1 MNESITIRICTA
13 KDVASLVTL
22 GRKTFVDTF
31 AVHNTAEDMEIYLD
45 KTFTKEKVEEELCE
59 PGAVVFMAL
68 HNDMPVGYAR
78 VRTSKTPEELNG
90 QRTLEIERLYVDHHY
105 IGKGIG
111 NQLMQTCLTYAA
123 QHEFEM
129 VWLGVWEYN
138 ERAIAFYKKWG
149 FEKFSQHTF
158 ILGNDP
164 QTDFLMKKKINK

>member
-1 MNESITIRICTA
+1 MNEPITIRICTA

-22 GRKTFVDTF
+22 GRNTFVDTF

-59 PGAVVFMAL
+59 SGAVFFIAL
-68 HNDMPVGYAR
+68 HNDKPAGYAR
-78 VRTSKTPEELNG
+78 VRPSKTCEELNG
-90 QRTLEIERLYVDHHY
+90 QRTLEIERLYADHHY

-111 NQLMQTCLTYAA
+111 NQLMQTCLAYAA
-123 QHEFEM
+123 QHEFEI

-138 ERAIAFYKKWG
+138 ERAITFYKKWG